1 MRDEKK
7 MIRKITLVGIIGN
20 VVLSAFKMCA
30 GIFGHSSAMVSDAVH
45 SLSDVVATFVAYIG
59 TVMARRPADESHPY
73 GHEKIEPVASI
84 ILGMILVFTAFGI
97 GEAGIKDII
106 YERYESDEI
115 PKMIALIAA
124 VVSIVVKEAMYWY
137 TKHYAKILASDAFM
151 ADAWHHRG
159 DSLSSVGALLGILG
173 SMLGY
178 PVLDA
183 VASVVISLFILKIA
197 VDIIKDAITKITDQ
211 SLGREFDSKV
221 RELAIKQEGV
231 ESVDK
236 IQSRRFGSR
245 SYVDI
250 EISVRGELSL
260 YEAHEIA
267 EKVRLAIESEYPNV
281 KHAMVH
287 VNPVELADI

>member
-1 MRDEKK
+1 MQDEKK
-7 MIRKITLVGIIGN
+7 IIRKITLVGIIGN
-20 VVLSAFKMCA
+20 VALSAFKMFA

-45 SLSDVVATFVAYIG
+45 SLSDVVATFVAYFG

-73 GHEKIEPVASI
+73 GHEKLEPVATI
-84 ILGMILVFTAFGI
+84 ILGMILIFTAFGI
-97 GEAGIKDII
+97 GEAGVKDII
-106 YERYESDEI
+106 YKQYETDEI

-124 VVSIVVKEAMYWY
+124 VVSIVVKELMYWY
-137 TKHYAKILASDAFM
+137 TMHYAKILESDVFV

-159 DSLSSVGALLGILG
+159 DSLSSIAALMGIAG

-183 VASVVISLFILKIA
+183 VAGLVISLFILKIA
-197 VDIIKDAITKITDQ
+197 FDIINDAITKITDQ
-211 SLGREFDSKV
+211 SLGREFDDKV
-221 RELAIKQEGV
+221 RELAGMQEGV

-250 EISVRGELSL
+250 EIGVRGEISL
-260 YEAHEIA
+260 YEAHDIA
-267 EKVRLAIESEYPNV
+267 EKVHDAIENEFPNV

-287 VNPVELADI
+287 VNPIKQ

>member
-1 MRDEKK
+1 MQDEKK
-7 MIRKITLVGIIGN
+7 IIRKITLVGIIGN
-20 VVLSAFKMCA
+20 VALSAFKMFA

-45 SLSDVVATFVAYIG
+45 SLSDVVATFVAYFG

-73 GHEKIEPVASI
+73 GHEKLEPVATI
-84 ILGMILVFTAFGI
+84 ILGMILIFTALGI
-97 GEAGIKDII
+97 GEASIKDII
-106 YERYESDEI
+106 YERYETDEI

-124 VVSIVVKEAMYWY
+124 VVSIVVKELMYWY
-137 TKHYAKILASDAFM
+137 TMHYAKILESDVFV

-159 DSLSSVGALLGILG
+159 DSLSSIAALMGIAG

-183 VASVVISLFILKIA
+183 VAGLVISLFILKIA
-197 VDIIKDAITKITDQ
+197 FDIINDAITKITDQ
-211 SLGREFDSKV
+211 SLGREFDDKV
-221 RELAIKQEGV
+221 RELAGMQEGV

-250 EISVRGELSL
+250 EIGVRGEISL
-260 YEAHEIA
+260 YEAHDIA
-267 EKVRLAIESEYPNV
+267 EKVHDAIENEFPNV

-287 VNPVELADI
+287 VNPIKQ